1 MIKNCEVISAT
12 TLIEQPVP
20 AVALIVW
27 SFYKSKGM
35 EERIVLSLEKARA
48 LAKMAQVESVE
59 DLVGRAFRLEF
70 KDAELIT
77 ILHIVSKAAIK
88 I

>member
-12 TLIEQPVP
+12 TLIDRPVP
-20 AVALIVW
+20 AVALTVW
-27 SFYKSKGM
+27 SFYKSKDV

-48 LAKMAQVESVE
+48 LLKMAKADSVE
-59 DLVGRAFRLEF
+59 ALVGRAFRLEF

-77 ILHIVSKAAIK
+77 ILHIVSKAAIS